1 MDNNHLATGNLTLN
15 DRFRRFFRPVTEWIG
30 KQGARLGINPD
41 LVTLMGC
48 LITLVSA
55 WLAGRGDFL
64 LAGIVLIPG
73 FLLDAVDGAIARAMD
88 RKDCFGQLLDSTLD
102 RYSDGFIFCGLA
114 YYFASQGQLSTS
126 LLAMGGLI
134 GAFMVSYVR
143 ARAEGMGIG
152 SIKEG
157 FFDRAVRSIVL
168 VIALLTGWIVP
179 GLAILAAG
187 AHLTAIQRIAIGYR
201 KTRLSQNQ

>member
-1 MDNNHLATGNLTLN
+1 MDNHRLASSNLTLN
-15 DRFRRFFRPVTEWIG
+15 DRFRRLFRPITEWVG

-41 LVTLMGC
+41 LVTLAGC

-73 FLLDAVDGAIARAMD
+73 FLLDAVDGAIARAME

-102 RYSDGFIFCGLA
+102 RYSDAFIFCGLA
-114 YYFASQGQLSTS
+114 YYFASQGQMSES
-126 LLAMGGLI
+126 LLAMVALV

-143 ARAEGMGIG
+143 ARAEGMGVG

-157 FFDRAVRSIVL
+157 LFDRAVRSIVL
-168 VIALLTGWIVP
+168 VIALLSGWVVV
-179 GLAILAAG
+179 GLVLLAVG
-187 AHLTAIQRIAIGYR
+187 AHLTAFQRIAVGYR
-201 KTRLSQNQ
+201 KTRLNQSQ